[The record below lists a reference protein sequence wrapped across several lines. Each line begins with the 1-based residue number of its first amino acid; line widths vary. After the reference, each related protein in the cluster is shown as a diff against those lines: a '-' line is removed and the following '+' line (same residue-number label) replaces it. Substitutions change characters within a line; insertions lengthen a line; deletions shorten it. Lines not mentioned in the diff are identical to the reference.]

1 MMRAVV
7 FLSCVGAAIYALLVV
22 SNSKM
27 PVVPDGT
34 QAEVVAREP
43 RLRVWGPSLPSRPVR
58 WLATTPH
65 VAPQQEIASRENPAV
80 RPLLATPDQTVISSS
95 QIGKQ
100 LASLEARLPARD
112 PEGFWFVV
120 SRAAWLHAGP
130 SVSSPIEHAYRVG
143 TELKVIGHEQ
153 GWFHVLDPTTSRTGW
168 IYERYYLQAIPG
180 PGQIQFAVHQEPTP
194 VKVALATPTPKTLT
208 RIQKTRPS
216 QRMARPKRE
225 TPIRIASARNE
236 RVADIMERAFRQN

>member
-1 MMRAVV
+1 MMRSLV

-22 SNSKM
+22 TNEMM

-34 QAEVVAREP
+34 NAEVVTRET
-43 RLRVWGPSLPSRPVR
+43 RLRVWGPSLPSRPLR
-58 WLATTPH
+58 WLATTPQF
-65 VAPQQEIASRENPAV
+65 APPRENAAARSP
-80 RPLLATPDQTVISSS
+80 PATPDQTVISSS
-95 QIGKQ
+95 QIGKR
-100 LASLEARLPARD
+100 LASFEGGIPARD

-130 SVSSPIEHAYRVG
+130 SVSSPIVHSYRVG

-153 GWFHVLDPTTSRTGW
+153 GWFHVLDPTTSSTGW

-194 VKVALATPTPKTLT
+194 VEVALATPKPPLT
-208 RIQKTRPS
+208 RIQKTRPN
-216 QRMARPKRE
+216 QRIARLKRE

-236 RVADIMERAFRQN
+236 SVADIMERAFRRN